1 MLNIKEILENLGGFI
16 TIVYFKKIE
25 NLQNMLIF
33 NNVNFQIFMSN
44 VCFIFPMDYFKADK
58 SYLFI
63 NNEYVKIW

>member
-1 MLNIKEILENLGGFI
+1 MI
-16 TIVYFKKIE
+16 
-25 NLQNMLIF
+25 IF

-63 NNEYVKIW
+63 NNEYVKILEKIT